1 VPPLAS
7 GQEQRRWHDVLC
19 AHGWQT
25 PARGLPVNQEEMA
38 YTLLTFSYVYLRS
51 LRRLG
56 VPWRRAD
63 EEAYLHTWNVT
74 GHILGIRSELMV
86 RTMGEAKVAYDAMQA
101 RARARPVSPDPRPAL
116 SRALMQ
122 TMEASIPLGWLKP
135 FPVLVTGWLC
145 GQRTLRELG
154 LAQRQPL
161 LSRLLFAAFMGLA
174 RAIDAVV
181 HPTMPLF
188 SIGRFVGRVLSYH
201 LMTRLLMK
209 QTEPLRLP
217 QPWLSQVEE
226 AMGRWGENRGAPRWL
241 HAMEA
246 RLTTRG
252 RWK

>member
-1 VPPLAS
+1 
-7 GQEQRRWHDVLC
+7 
-19 AHGWQT
+19 
-25 PARGLPVNQEEMA
+25 
-38 YTLLTFSYVYLRS
+38 
-51 LRRLG
+51 
-56 VPWRRAD
+56 
-63 EEAYLHTWNVT
+63 
-74 GHILGIRSELMV
+74 
-86 RTMGEAKVAYDAMQA
+86 
-101 RARARPVSPDPRPAL
+101 
-116 SRALMQ
+116 
-122 TMEASIPLGWLKP
+122 
-135 FPVLVTGWLC
+135 
-145 GQRTLRELG
+145 
-154 LAQRQPL
+154 L